1 MSLALII
8 VTTLYFLCSITLTL
22 MLPYT
27 LISPDAAFSQ
37 VLAASCFQTLF
48 PASRLLP
55 ADHLMTS
62 PARFTCSRGVAVAA
76 PCKVQIL
83 QSFIGCIMPGCR
95 HLWMLA

>member
-37 VLAASCFQTLF
+37 VTQGLGSDT
-48 PASRLLP
+48 PAGCVL
-55 ADHLMTS
+55 
-62 PARFTCSRGVAVAA
+62 VAQAG
-76 PCKVQIL
+76 K
-83 QSFIGCIMPGCR
+83 
-95 HLWMLA
+95 

>member
-37 VLAASCFQTLF
+37 VLTASCFWGLW
-48 PASRLLP
+48 LLCLL
-55 ADHLMTS
+55 HT
-62 PARFTCSRGVAVAA
+62 
-76 PCKVQIL
+76 
-83 QSFIGCIMPGCR
+83 
-95 HLWMLA
+95 